1 MGELYRPKGSKSN
14 PREYNR
20 GDMTTKAETLERR
33 EKISL
38 VLAKSITNPTDISNQ
53 TKIPI
58 SDVKNDLRWM
68 KKTAQTSL
76 AGHALDGYIFET
88 RNTIDQL
95 KDIEHELQALR
106 STEKDLGN
114 KLKIIHELKELI
126 NMRWVIHGDGLTL
139 LATKYQMDNGSQ
151 TTN

>member
-1 MGELYRPKGSKSN
+1 MS
-14 PREYNR
+14 
-20 GDMTTKAETLERR
+20 TKIATQNRR
-33 EKISL
+33 EQISL
-38 VLAKSITNPTDISNQ
+38 VLAKSITNPTDIAKQ
-53 TKIPI
+53 TGLPL

-68 KKTAQTSL
+68 KRTAKTSL

-106 STEKDLGN
+106 SKETDLEK

-139 LATKYQMDNGSQ
+139 LAQKYVESNGSK
-151 TTN
+151 TS

>member
-1 MGELYRPKGSKSN
+1 LG
-14 PREYNR
+14 
-20 GDMTTKAETLERR
+20 TKAQTLERR

-38 VLAKSITNPTDISNQ
+38 VLAKSITNPTDISKQ
-53 TKIPI
+53 TGLKIE
-58 SDVKNDLRWM
+58 DVKNDLRWM

-106 STEKDLGN
+106 PLRKT
-114 KLKIIHELKELI
+114 
-126 NMRWVIHGDGLTL
+126 
-139 LATKYQMDNGSQ
+139 
-151 TTN
+151 

>member
-1 MGELYRPKGSKSN
+1 MA
-14 PREYNR
+14 
-20 GDMTTKAETLERR
+20 TKAVTLQRR

-38 VLAKSITNPTDISNQ
+38 VLAKSITNPTDIAKQ
-53 TKIPI
+53 TGIKVD
-58 SDVKNDLRWM
+58 DVKNDLRWM
-68 KKTAQTSL
+68 KKSAKTTL

-88 RNTIDQL
+88 KNTIDQL

-106 STEKDLGN
+106 SKETDLEK

-139 LATKYQMDNGSQ
+139 LAQKYVDDNGSK
-151 TTN
+151 TT

>member
-1 MGELYRPKGSKSN
+1 LG
-14 PREYNR
+14 
-20 GDMTTKAETLERR
+20 TKAETLERR

-38 VLAKSITNPTDISNQ
+38 VLAKSITNPTDISKQ
-53 TKIPI
+53 TGLKIE
-58 SDVKNDLRWM
+58 DVKNDLRWM